1 MRGTNETPKGNPRS
15 LGRGGGQQKL
25 LAEVAKRAS
34 GESRDIL
41 SLLSLMNPE
50 KLMHI
55 IG

>member
-1 MRGTNETPKGNPRS
+1 MRGTSEPPRGNPRP

>member
-1 MRGTNETPKGNPRS
+1 VTRELRQTAY
-15 LGRGGGQQKL
+15 QKL